1 MRVGGRDRQGLCKQ
15 KPPPL
20 PPSHRCSRAGSGC
33 CCSPCSRWS
42 LVQGT
47 LVFHIVSTSA
57 PLPAWRTQN
66 LWSGSGSVWDL
77 HQKRQRGLP
86 WGNLGGLTGGS
97 QASSPCRSGPGSGGT
112 QRRGQSVRRR
122 SGSAPRWEE
131 KQSAPMLGRE
141 LNPNAAISTS
151 TRTKYVNAMNLL
163 EGFFKGRL
171 FRIYLGTYLKRPIF
185 LKCENISPPGTYS
198 SIMYR
203 LELSC
208 NDMYCLVSC
217 FLSRTMFQYWT
228 GFSSYAYLYK
238 YVFQLSS

>member
-1 MRVGGRDRQGLCKQ
+1 MWKKPRGWSLFIVRVGGRDRQGLCKQ

-66 LWSGSGSVWDL
+66 LWSGSGSVWDV
-77 HQKRQRGLP
+77 HQKRQRGSP

-163 EGFFKGRL
+163 EGFLRVV
-171 FRIYLGTYLKRPIF
+171 
-185 LKCENISPPGTYS
+185 C
-198 SIMYR
+198 
-203 LELSC
+203 LE
-208 NDMYCLVSC
+208 YI
-217 FLSRTMFQYWT
+217 
-228 GFSSYAYLYK
+228 
-238 YVFQLSS
+238 